1 MCRNSIS
8 RESKRSS
15 ATVMTVGAACLLYSS
30 VTSAQPTTDFSI
42 DMESSFGARRFVPA
56 DRPAWARVT
65 RRSAATDA
73 WLFLTFPDTFGQQS
87 FVRGTIL
94 AFYDDQGTLLH
105 VNRRASSDF
114 AGSRLSFGLS
124 FNTDFGAGSPI
135 MPDVNRPY
143 YLGIGALNTEF
154 FPNFAFTHGPD
165 SGRFDFIVLPSPSAA
180 MTLGMAA
187 LFAARRRR

>member
-1 MCRNSIS
+1 MCSNSIS
-8 RESKRSS
+8 KKSKRSS
-15 ATVMTVGAACLLYSS
+15 ATVMAVGVACLLFSS

-42 DMESSFGARRFVPA
+42 DMEESFVSNGRVPV
-56 DRPAWARVT
+56 DRPAWILVT

-73 WLFLTFPDTFGQQS
+73 WSIFTRSSTFGRPS
-87 FVRGTIL
+87 FVRDTIL

-105 VNRRASSDF
+105 VNRRASPLGL
-114 AGSRLSFGLS
+114 GSFLGFGLDY
-124 FNTDFGAGSPI
+124 NPNVGAGSPI
-135 MPDVNRPY
+135 MPDLNRPY
-143 YLGIGALNTEF
+143 YLGVGALNTEF

-165 SGRFDFIVLPSPSAA
+165 SGLFDYSVAPSPSAA